1 MEGNVSFKVPEDGQT
16 YISKIIERCDD
27 LIFHGVWD
35 GISQIKLNK
44 WLANFDTDE
53 EMYFAA
59 CLLDFLI
66 YRSEPQ
72 TLAMIEQLF
81 TRILPDL
88 HIKYP
93 MPIEPIDDWIT
104 HLSRTNPYFEP
115 GLRFVAVVKH
125 GDHPGKSGDI
135 IARDFKR
142 KFNINQRLLIDAT
155 QVVDCYR
162 NGVHCF
168 IFIDDFLG
176 TGDQFKEV
184 IESQNIHYI
193 LPYVYTAYTPLTAH
207 ITGVQAIE
215 RNFPS
220 VYVSPV
226 ETLTAAYSVFND
238 ACHCFVDGTNDA
250 ASAKKFYCELL
261 KRKGI
266 EQQGANRLGYGGL
279 ELAYV
284 FNHAVPDNCLPL
296 FWWYATP
303 DFNPLFDR

>member
-1 MEGNVSFKVPEDGQT
+1 MPFKVPADGQT
-16 YISKIIERCDD
+16 YISTIIERCDN
-27 LIFHGVWD
+27 LIFHGVWE
-35 GISQIKLNK
+35 GINQLKLDK
-44 WLANFDTDE
+44 WLANFNTDE
-53 EMYFAA
+53 EKYFVA

-66 YRSEPQ
+66 YRSESQ

-81 TRILPDL
+81 TRVLPDL

-93 MPIEPIDDWIT
+93 MPIVPIHDWLL
-104 HLSRTNPYFEP
+104 HLDVATLHTDP
-115 GLRFVAVVKH
+115 GVRFVAVVKR

-142 KFNINQRLLIDAT
+142 QFRVNKSLLIDAT
-155 QVVDCYR
+155 QVLDCHR
-162 NGVHCF
+162 NGVNCF

-184 IESQNIHYI
+184 IEAQNIHLI
-193 LPYVYTAYTPLTAH
+193 LPAIYAAYTPLTAH

-220 VYVSPV
+220 VHVSPV
-226 ETLTAAYSVFND
+226 ETLTEAYSVFND
-238 ACHCFVDGTNDA
+238 ACHCFKDGENNA
-250 ASAKKFYCELL
+250 QKAKKFYCELL
-261 KRKGI
+261 QRKGI
-266 EQQGANRLGYGGL
+266 DEKGADRLGYGGL

-296 FWWYATP
+296 FWWYANP
-303 DFNPLFDR
+303 QFSPLFDR